1 MAIAVLCPSRGNPKA
16 LNEALA
22 SFHDTVMDAE
32 TRFIAVLDENDP
44 MLAEYIATL
53 DAGYWDYIPVP
64 ESESGNMNLALNYAA
79 IQTAEKYDIVGF
91 IGDDHRFRTK
101 GWDRIVKKVLSD
113 AGGGFLYG
121 NDLYMGDYLP
131 TQVFIS
137 SPIIRALGWMG
148 LPGARH
154 LYLDN
159 TWKYLGEN
167 TDSLYYLPDI
177 VIEHMH
183 PVAGKGEWDENH
195 KRVNTDE
202 MYAHDRAVYD
212 AWVKTS
218 APTEVEKVRA
228 AIG

>member
-1 MAIAVLCPSRGNPKA
+1 VAIAVLCPSRGNPKA

-44 MLAEYIATL
+44 MLAEYIVATL
-53 DAGYWDYIPVP
+53 WDYIQVP

-79 IQTAEKYDIVGF
+79 IQTVEKYDIVGF

-202 MYAHDRAVYD
+202 MYAHDRGVYNE
-212 AWVKTS
+212 WVKS
-218 APTEVEKVRA
+218 FAPTDVEKVRA

>member
-44 MLAEYIATL
+44 MLAEYIVATL
-53 DAGYWDYIPVP
+53 WDYIQVP

-79 IQTAEKYDIVGF
+79 IQTVEKYDIVGF

-202 MYAHDRAVYD
+202 MYAHDRGVYNE
-212 AWVKTS
+212 WVKS
-218 APTEVEKVRA
+218 FAPTDVEKVRA

>member
-1 MAIAVLCPSRGNPKA
+1 VAIAVLCPSRGNPKA

-22 SFHDTVMDAE
+22 SFHETVMDAE

-44 MLAEYIATL
+44 TLAEYIVATL
-53 DAGYWDYIPVP
+53 WDYIQVP

-79 IQTAEKYDIVGF
+79 IQTVEKYDIVGF

-202 MYAHDRAVYD
+202 MYAHDRGVYNE
-212 AWVKTS
+212 WVKS
-218 APTEVEKVRA
+218 FAPTDVEKVRA